1 MGVLTIK
8 QALYLALA
16 IVVLAIGGCLYFKG
30 GAKPRAE
37 AKAAK
42 AEIKAVGESN
52 KISRDTQTSVEQQG
66 AETRERTQQAQEDI
80 RERIQADPVV
90 SGSADPDILR
100 IAQEAHQ
107 RAIRAACR
115 VQRTSRCGDPAAATE

>member
-1 MGVLTIK
+1 MTIK
-8 QALYLALA
+8 QAIYLIVAL
-16 IVVLAIGGCLYFKG
+16 VLLLIGGCLYIKG

-52 KISRDTQTSVEQQG
+52 KISRDTQTNVEQQG

-115 VQRTSRCGDPAAATE
+115 VQRTSRCTDTATPAE

>member
-1 MGVLTIK
+1 MTIK
-8 QALYLALA
+8 QMLYVALA
-16 IVVLAIGGCLYFKG
+16 IVIVAIGGCLYFKG
-30 GAKPRAE
+30 GSKSRAVAKT
-37 AKAAK
+37 AK

-52 KISRDTQTSVEQQG
+52 KISRDTQANVEQQG
-66 AETRERTQQAQEDI
+66 ADTRDRTQQAQEGI

-107 RAIRAACR
+107 RALRAACR
-115 VQRTSRCGDPAAATE
+115 VQRTSRCTDTAPATR